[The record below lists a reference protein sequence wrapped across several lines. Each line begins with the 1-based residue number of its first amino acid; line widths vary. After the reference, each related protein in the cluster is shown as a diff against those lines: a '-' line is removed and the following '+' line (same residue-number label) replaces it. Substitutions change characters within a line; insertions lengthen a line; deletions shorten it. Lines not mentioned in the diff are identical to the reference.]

1 MLLQTALQQSF
12 DVVDPIEAMSH
23 LLGYSIPAMAILGFF
38 VIFGRGDD
46 EDNPVR
52 WIAMALAYIVAGPFM
67 GLWWLVTFRR
77 RRRVEAAGRESAS
90 TFLLNLHGEFDSWLR
105 EHLLS
110 AQIAALDGNEAAKA
124 HASELEQALLANAK
138 ATVSVEDRARQRGV
152 ALDREGEE
160 SALRQ
165 RWDALKRLGV

>member
-1 MLLQTALQQSF
+1 MLMQSALQQTF
-12 DVVDPIEAMSH
+12 DVVDPFEVIFRMMGFAV
-23 LLGYSIPAMAILGFF
+23 PVMAILGFF

-46 EDNPVR
+46 DDNPVR
-52 WIAMALAYIVAGPFM
+52 WLAMALAYIVAGPFM

-124 HASELEQALLANAK
+124 HASELERALLANAK
-138 ATVSVEDRARQRGV
+138 ATVSVEDRARQRGA

-160 SALRQ
+160 SAIRE
-165 RWDALKRLGV
+165 RWDALKSLGV